1 MAELTG
7 LMEKGSRVRA
17 RLATDD
23 RLIALV
29 RRGDTAAFEALYER
43 HSGPLLSFCIY
54 MLGSRHD
61 AEDATQAS
69 FASAYRA
76 LRADDRPVNL
86 RPWLFTIAR
95 NECLTILRRRRPT
108 VELNGE
114 PALGGDPFRELEVRE
129 ELRQMLN
136 GLRELPERQRAAL
149 VLTEVHGLSQL
160 EIGGVLGVRSEQVK
174 AYVYQARSNL
184 IADRSARE
192 DDCREIREE
201 LASARGAALL
211 RGRLRR
217 HVRSCSD
224 CRVYADGVARQR
236 RQLGALV
243 PVAPSLMLK
252 YRTLEDALNLGGG
265 DPATYAGGAAV
276 GGSVA
281 GLAGGGV
288 KALAVKMAAGMAVLG
303 AGAGVGAAVIGVPLT
318 AEQPSR
324 ASATVHRAQQTLRAS
339 TGERGTAAN
348 GSPLSPSSLGVA
360 VAPPITAADGR
371 PPASRPQNTPA
382 PASEPGSPGPAP
394 GNAGPAP
401 TGTEPAGG
409 NPEHSAPARE
419 PVAKAPHESEEERQK
434 AREAS
439 KRRSEEL
446 ELKNE
451 ERQVKLEAARQ
462 AKREERE
469 ARGLSGTPKSREE
482 RQQIREER
490 HTKGLSRPPKS
501 KEERQR
507 MREERERRRKE
518 QEEQQ

>member
-29 RRGDTAAFEALYER
+29 RRGDAAAFEALYER

-129 ELRQMLN
+129 ELRHMLS

-160 EIGGVLGVRSEQVK
+160 EIGGVLGVRSDQVK

-184 IADRSARE
+184 IAERSARE

-318 AEQPSR
+318 AEQPTR
-324 ASATVHRAQQTLRAS
+324 AASVTVHRAQPALQAS
-339 TGERGTAAN
+339 TREPNTTG
-348 GSPLSPSSLGVA
+348 SSLIPSTTLSVA
-360 VAPPITAADGR
+360 SAPPVTAADGR
-371 PPASRPQNTPA
+371 PPASAPQNNSA
-382 PASEPGSPGPAP
+382 PASDPGAGNPTSAGGSPEPEHTA
-394 GNAGPAP
+394 AAH
-401 TGTEPAGG
+401 EPAVK
-409 NPEHSAPARE
+409 APAASR
-419 PVAKAPHESEEERQK
+419 ESEEERQK

-439 KRRSEEL
+439 KRRSEEV
-446 ELKNE
+446 ERKRE
-451 ERQVKLEAARQ
+451 ERQLRLEGARQ

-469 ARGLSGTPKSREE
+469 ARGLSGTPKSKEE

-501 KEERQR
+501 KEERQKA
-507 MREERERRRKE
+507 REERERRRKE
-518 QEEQQ
+518 QEEKEQQ

>member
-1 MAELTG
+1 MT
-7 LMEKGSRVRA
+7 V
-17 RLATDD
+17 T
-23 RLIALV
+23 
-29 RRGDTAAFEALYER
+29 
-43 HSGPLLSFCIY
+43 
-54 MLGSRHD
+54 
-61 AEDATQAS
+61 
-69 FASAYRA
+69 
-76 LRADDRPVNL
+76 VNL

-129 ELRQMLN
+129 ELRHVLD

-184 IADRSARE
+184 IAERSARE

-243 PVAPSLMLK
+243 PVAPSLMLRS
-252 YRTLEDALNLGGG
+252 RTLEDALSLGGG

-288 KALAVKMAAGMAVLG
+288 KALAVKVAAGMAVIG
-303 AGAGVGAAVIGVPLT
+303 AGAGVGAAVIGVPLS

-324 ASATVHRAQQTLRAS
+324 TASAMIHRADLNLEAS
-339 TGERGTAAN
+339 TQTSTA
-348 GSPLSPSSLGVA
+348 G
-360 VAPPITAADGR
+360 
-371 PPASRPQNTPA
+371 
-382 PASEPGSPGPAP
+382 
-394 GNAGPAP
+394 
-401 TGTEPAGG
+401 
-409 NPEHSAPARE
+409 
-419 PVAKAPHESEEERQK
+419 
-434 AREAS
+434 
-439 KRRSEEL
+439 
-446 ELKNE
+446 
-451 ERQVKLEAARQ
+451 
-462 AKREERE
+462 
-469 ARGLSGTPKSREE
+469 
-482 RQQIREER
+482 
-490 HTKGLSRPPKS
+490 
-501 KEERQR
+501 
-507 MREERERRRKE
+507 
-518 QEEQQ
+518 

>member
-7 LMEKGSRVRA
+7 LIAKGSRVRA
-17 RLATDD
+17 RLAADD
-23 RLIALV
+23 RLVALV

-43 HSGPLLSFCIY
+43 HSGPLLSFCVY

-76 LRADDRPVNL
+76 LRADNRPVNL

-114 PALGGDPFRELEVRE
+114 PALNGDPFRELEVRE
-129 ELRQMLN
+129 ELRHMLD
-136 GLRELPERQRAAL
+136 GLRQLPERQRAAL
-149 VLTEVHGLSQL
+149 VLTEVHGLSQQ
-160 EIGGVLGVRSEQVK
+160 EIGGVLGVRSEKVK
-174 AYVYQARSNL
+174 AYVFQARSNL

-236 RQLGALV
+236 RQMNALL
-243 PVAPSLMLK
+243 PIAPSLMLK
-252 YRTLEDALNLGGG
+252 YRTLEDALGMGGA

-281 GLAGGGV
+281 GLASGGV

-318 AEQPSR
+318 SEEPAR
-324 ASATVHRAQQTLRAS
+324 SATSAVHRAQPALQAS
-339 TGERGTAAN
+339 LTIPGRDPGTR
-348 GSPLSPSSLGVA
+348 VA
-360 VAPPITAADGR
+360 
-371 PPASRPQNTPA
+371 
-382 PASEPGSPGPAP
+382 
-394 GNAGPAP
+394 
-401 TGTEPAGG
+401 TEPLLLAESVPQVTAEG
-409 NPEHSAPARE
+409 SAPAAAAPQSAPPPADSGARDKTAPAATVTEPQKDPEHKAAVRE
-419 PVAKAPHESEEERQK
+419 HPPKAPPAPHESEEERQK
-434 AREAS
+434 AREEA
-439 KRRSEEL
+439 KRKSEEL
-446 ELKNE
+446 QARRE
-451 ERQVKLEAARQ
+451 ERLSKREAARL
-462 AKREERE
+462 AKSEERE
-469 ARGLSGTPKSREE
+469 AKGLSGTPKSREE
-482 RQQIREER
+482 RQRIREE
-490 HTKGLSRPPKS
+490 HKVGLSRPPRT

-507 MREERERRRKE
+507 IREEHEQHHREH
-518 QEEQQ
+518 EEQK